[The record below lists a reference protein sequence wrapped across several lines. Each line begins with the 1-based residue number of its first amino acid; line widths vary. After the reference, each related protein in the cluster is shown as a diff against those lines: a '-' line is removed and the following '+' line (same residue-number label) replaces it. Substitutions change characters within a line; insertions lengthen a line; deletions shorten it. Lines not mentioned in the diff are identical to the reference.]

1 MEEVKE
7 VQQQET
13 SNAMSVVEPQM
24 QPKEL
29 TMWNNTDMFNNT
41 FKMAQILAGA
51 DVVPASFR
59 GKTGNCIIAIDIA
72 NRLGLSPA
80 IVMQNSQCV
89 RGNFTWKGSA
99 CKAMIDGCGRY
110 QKTRYV
116 YVGEEGKD
124 SYGCYLEAIDN
135 DGDIIKG
142 VPVTIAMAKKEGWY
156 NKDGSKWQTMSDLML
171 KYRAAAFFMRTECAS
186 IAMGFLTKEEV
197 EDIYG
202 KQTIDNQKAS
212 VVDMLDEEINGE
224 VIE

>member
-1 MEEVKE
+1 MDEQNKEQTSLAVKE
-7 VQQQET
+7 PTQNP
-13 SNAMSVVEPQM
+13 NAV
-24 QPKEL
+24 
-29 TMWNNTDMFNNT
+29 TMWNDAKLYNQSLA
-41 FKMAQILAGA
+41 MAQTLSKSEIIPQSYKGKPA
-51 DVVPASFR
+51 D
-59 GKTGNCIIAIDIA
+59 CLIAIDIA

-224 VIE
+224 VVE

>member
-1 MEEVKE
+1 MDEQNKEQTALAVKE
-7 VQQQET
+7 PTQNP
-13 SNAMSVVEPQM
+13 NAV
-24 QPKEL
+24 
-29 TMWNNTDMFNNT
+29 TMWNDAKLYNQSLA
-41 FKMAQILAGA
+41 MAQTLSKSEIIPQSYKGKPA
-51 DVVPASFR
+51 D
-59 GKTGNCIIAIDIA
+59 CLIAIDIA

-197 EDIYG
+197 EDVYG

>member
-1 MEEVKE
+1 MDEQNKEQTALAVKE
-7 VQQQET
+7 PTQNP
-13 SNAMSVVEPQM
+13 NAV
-24 QPKEL
+24 
-29 TMWNNTDMFNNT
+29 TMWNDAKLYNQSLA
-41 FKMAQILAGA
+41 MAQTLSKSEIIPQSYKGKPA
-51 DVVPASFR
+51 D
-59 GKTGNCIIAIDIA
+59 CLIAIDIA

-197 EDIYG
+197 EDVYG
-202 KQTIDNQKAS
+202 TQKIDNQKAS

>member
-1 MEEVKE
+1 MDEQNKEQTALAVKE
-7 VQQQET
+7 PTQNP
-13 SNAMSVVEPQM
+13 NAV
-24 QPKEL
+24 
-29 TMWNNTDMFNNT
+29 TMWNDAKLYNQSLA
-41 FKMAQILAGA
+41 MAQTLSKSEIIPQSYKGKPA
-51 DVVPASFR
+51 D
-59 GKTGNCIIAIDIA
+59 CLIAIDIA

-156 NKDGSKWQTMSDLML
+156 NKDGSKWQSMCDLML

>member
-1 MEEVKE
+1 MDEQNKEQTALAVKE
-7 VQQQET
+7 PTQNP
-13 SNAMSVVEPQM
+13 NAV
-24 QPKEL
+24 
-29 TMWNNTDMFNNT
+29 TMWNDAKLYNQSLA
-41 FKMAQILAGA
+41 MAQTLSKSEIIPQSYKGKPA
-51 DVVPASFR
+51 D
-59 GKTGNCIIAIDIA
+59 CLIAIDIA

-80 IVMQNSQCV
+80 IVMQNSQIV
-89 RGNFTWKGSA
+89 RGNFTWRGSA

-156 NKDGSKWQTMSDLML
+156 NKDGSKWQSMCDLML

>member
-1 MEEVKE
+1 MDEQNKEQTALAVKE
-7 VQQQET
+7 PTQNP
-13 SNAMSVVEPQM
+13 NAV
-24 QPKEL
+24 
-29 TMWNNTDMFNNT
+29 TMWNDAKLYNQSLA
-41 FKMAQILAGA
+41 MAQTLSKSEIIPQSYKGKPA
-51 DVVPASFR
+51 D
-59 GKTGNCIIAIDIA
+59 CLIAIDIA

-135 DGDIIKG
+135 DGEIIKG

-156 NKDGSKWQTMSDLML
+156 NKDGSKWQSMCDLML

-224 VIE
+224 VVE

>member
-1 MEEVKE
+1 MDEQNKEQTALAVKE
-7 VQQQET
+7 PTQNP
-13 SNAMSVVEPQM
+13 NAV
-24 QPKEL
+24 
-29 TMWNNTDMFNNT
+29 TMWNDAKLYNQSLA
-41 FKMAQILAGA
+41 MAQTLSKSEIIPQSYKGKPA
-51 DVVPASFR
+51 D
-59 GKTGNCIIAIDIA
+59 CLIAIDIA

-80 IVMQNSQCV
+80 IVMQNSQIV

-197 EDIYG
+197 EDVYG

-224 VIE
+224 VVE

>member
-1 MEEVKE
+1 MDEQNKEQTALAVKE
-7 VQQQET
+7 PKQNP
-13 SNAMSVVEPQM
+13 NAV
-24 QPKEL
+24 
-29 TMWNNTDMFNNT
+29 TMWNDAKLYNQSLS
-41 FKMAQILAGA
+41 MAQTLSKSEIIPQSYKGKPA
-51 DVVPASFR
+51 D
-59 GKTGNCIIAIDIA
+59 CLIAIDIA

-142 VPVTIAMAKKEGWY
+142 VPVTIGMAKKEGWY
-156 NKDGSKWQTMSDLML
+156 NKDGSKWQSMSDLML

-197 EDIYG
+197 EDVYG
-202 KQTIDNQKAS
+202 QQTIDNQKAS

>member
-1 MEEVKE
+1 MDEQNKEQNALAVKE
-7 VQQQET
+7 PTQNP
-13 SNAMSVVEPQM
+13 NAV
-24 QPKEL
+24 
-29 TMWNNTDMFNNT
+29 TMWNDAKLYNQSLA
-41 FKMAQILAGA
+41 MAQTLSKSEIIPQSYKGKPA
-51 DVVPASFR
+51 D
-59 GKTGNCIIAIDIA
+59 CLIAIDIA

-135 DGDIIKG
+135 DGEIIKG

-224 VIE
+224 VVE

>member
-1 MEEVKE
+1 MDEQNKEQTALAVKE
-7 VQQQET
+7 PTQNP
-13 SNAMSVVEPQM
+13 NAV
-24 QPKEL
+24 
-29 TMWNNTDMFNNT
+29 TMWNDAKLYNQSLA
-41 FKMAQILAGA
+41 MAQTLSKSEIIPQSYKGKPA
-51 DVVPASFR
+51 D
-59 GKTGNCIIAIDIA
+59 CLIAIDIA

-142 VPVTIAMAKKEGWY
+142 VPVTIAMAKKEGWH

-197 EDIYG
+197 EDVYG

-212 VVDMLDEEINGE
+212 VVDMLDEEIKGE

>member
-1 MEEVKE
+1 MDEQNKEQTALAVKE
-7 VQQQET
+7 PKQNP
-13 SNAMSVVEPQM
+13 NAV
-24 QPKEL
+24 
-29 TMWNNTDMFNNT
+29 TMWNDAKLYNQSLS
-41 FKMAQILAGA
+41 MAQTLSKSEIIPQSYKGKPA
-51 DVVPASFR
+51 D
-59 GKTGNCIIAIDIA
+59 CLIAIDIA

-142 VPVTIAMAKKEGWY
+142 VPVTIGMAKKEGWY
-156 NKDGSKWQTMSDLML
+156 NKDGSKWQSMSDLML

-197 EDIYG
+197 EDVYG
-202 KQTIDNQKAS
+202 QQTIDNQKAS
-212 VVDMLDEEINGE
+212 VVDMLDEEIKGE

>member
-1 MEEVKE
+1 MDEQNKEQTALAVKE
-7 VQQQET
+7 PTQNP
-13 SNAMSVVEPQM
+13 NAV
-24 QPKEL
+24 
-29 TMWNNTDMFNNT
+29 TMWNDAKLYNQSLA
-41 FKMAQILAGA
+41 MAQTLSKSEIIPQSYKGKPA
-51 DVVPASFR
+51 D
-59 GKTGNCIIAIDIA
+59 CLIAIDIA

-135 DGDIIKG
+135 DGEIIKG

-224 VIE
+224 VLE

>member
-1 MEEVKE
+1 MDEQNKEQTSLAVKE
-7 VQQQET
+7 PTQNP
-13 SNAMSVVEPQM
+13 NAV
-24 QPKEL
+24 
-29 TMWNNTDMFNNT
+29 TMWNDAKLYNQSLA
-41 FKMAQILAGA
+41 MAQTLSKSEIIPQSYKGKPA
-51 DVVPASFR
+51 D
-59 GKTGNCIIAIDIA
+59 CLIAIDIA

-197 EDIYG
+197 EDVYG

-224 VIE
+224 VVE

>member
-1 MEEVKE
+1 MEEQNKEQTTLVVKE
-7 VQQQET
+7 PTQNP
-13 SNAMSVVEPQM
+13 NAV
-24 QPKEL
+24 
-29 TMWNNTDMFNNT
+29 TMWNDAKLYNQSLA
-41 FKMAQILAGA
+41 MAQTLSKSEIIPQSYKGKPA
-51 DVVPASFR
+51 D
-59 GKTGNCIIAIDIA
+59 CLIAIDIA

-80 IVMQNSQCV
+80 IVMQNSQIV
-89 RGNFTWKGSA
+89 RGNFTWRGSA

-197 EDIYG
+197 EDVYG

>member
-1 MEEVKE
+1 MDEQNKEQTALSVKE
-7 VQQQET
+7 PTQNP
-13 SNAMSVVEPQM
+13 NAV
-24 QPKEL
+24 
-29 TMWNNTDMFNNT
+29 TMWNDAKLYNQSLA
-41 FKMAQILAGA
+41 MAQTLSKSEIIPQSYKGKPA
-51 DVVPASFR
+51 D
-59 GKTGNCIIAIDIA
+59 CLIAIDIA

>member
-1 MEEVKE
+1 MDEQNKEQTTLAVKE
-7 VQQQET
+7 PTQNP
-13 SNAMSVVEPQM
+13 NAV
-24 QPKEL
+24 
-29 TMWNNTDMFNNT
+29 TMWNDAKLYNQSLS
-41 FKMAQILAGA
+41 MAQTLSKSEIIPQSYKGKPA
-51 DVVPASFR
+51 D
-59 GKTGNCIIAIDIA
+59 CLIAIDIA

-80 IVMQNSQCV
+80 IVMQNSQIV
-89 RGNFTWKGSA
+89 RGNFTWRGSA

-142 VPVTIAMAKKEGWY
+142 VPVTIEMAKKEGWY
-156 NKDGSKWQTMSDLML
+156 NKDGSKWLSLPDLML

-186 IAMGFLTKEEV
+186 IAMGFLTTEEV

-224 VIE
+224 VVE

>member
-1 MEEVKE
+1 MDEQNKEQTTLAVKE
-7 VQQQET
+7 PTQNP
-13 SNAMSVVEPQM
+13 NAV
-24 QPKEL
+24 
-29 TMWNNTDMFNNT
+29 TMWNDAKLYNQSLA
-41 FKMAQILAGA
+41 MAQNLSKSEIIPQSYKGKPA
-51 DVVPASFR
+51 D
-59 GKTGNCIIAIDIA
+59 CLIAIDIA

-135 DGDIIKG
+135 DGEIIKG

-197 EDIYG
+197 EDVYG
-202 KQTIDNQKAS
+202 TQKIDNQKAS

>member
-1 MEEVKE
+1 MDEQNKEQTTLVVKE
-7 VQQQET
+7 PTQT
-13 SNAMSVVEPQM
+13 PNAV
-24 QPKEL
+24 
-29 TMWNNTDMFNNT
+29 TMWNDAKLYNQSLA
-41 FKMAQILAGA
+41 MAQTLSKSEIIPQSYKGKPA
-51 DVVPASFR
+51 D
-59 GKTGNCIIAIDIA
+59 CLIAIDIA

>member
-1 MEEVKE
+1 MDEQNKEQNALAVKE
-7 VQQQET
+7 PTQNP
-13 SNAMSVVEPQM
+13 NAV
-24 QPKEL
+24 
-29 TMWNNTDMFNNT
+29 TMWNDAKLYNQSLA
-41 FKMAQILAGA
+41 MAQTLSKSEIIPQSYKGKPA
-51 DVVPASFR
+51 D
-59 GKTGNCIIAIDIA
+59 CLIAIDIA

-80 IVMQNSQCV
+80 IVMQNSQIV
-89 RGNFTWKGSA
+89 RGNFTWRGSA

-197 EDIYG
+197 EDVYG

>member
-1 MEEVKE
+1 MDEQNKEQTTLVVKE
-7 VQQQET
+7 PTQNP
-13 SNAMSVVEPQM
+13 NAV
-24 QPKEL
+24 
-29 TMWNNTDMFNNT
+29 TMWNDAKLYNQSLA
-41 FKMAQILAGA
+41 MAQTLSKSEIIPQSYKGKPA
-51 DVVPASFR
+51 D
-59 GKTGNCIIAIDIA
+59 CLIAIDIA

-80 IVMQNSQCV
+80 IVMQNSQIV
-89 RGNFTWKGSA
+89 RGKFSWSGSA

-142 VPVTIAMAKKEGWY
+142 VPVTIEMAKKEGWY
-156 NKDGSKWQTMSDLML
+156 NKDGSKWLSLPDLML

-186 IAMGFLTKEEV
+186 IAMGFLTTEEV

-224 VIE
+224 VVE

>member
-1 MEEVKE
+1 MDEQNKEQTALAVKE
-7 VQQQET
+7 PTQNP
-13 SNAMSVVEPQM
+13 NAV
-24 QPKEL
+24 
-29 TMWNNTDMFNNT
+29 TMWNDAKLYNQSLA
-41 FKMAQILAGA
+41 MAQTLSKSEIIPQSYKGKPA
-51 DVVPASFR
+51 D
-59 GKTGNCIIAIDIA
+59 CLIAIDIA

-80 IVMQNSQCV
+80 IVMQNSQIV

-156 NKDGSKWQTMSDLML
+156 NKDGSKWQSMCDLML

-197 EDIYG
+197 EDVYG

>member
-1 MEEVKE
+1 MDEQNKEQTALAVKE
-7 VQQQET
+7 PKQNP
-13 SNAMSVVEPQM
+13 NAV
-24 QPKEL
+24 
-29 TMWNNTDMFNNT
+29 TMWNDAKLYNQSLS
-41 FKMAQILAGA
+41 MAQTLSKSEIIPQSYKGKPA
-51 DVVPASFR
+51 D
-59 GKTGNCIIAIDIA
+59 CLIAIDIA

-80 IVMQNSQCV
+80 IIMQNSQVV
-89 RGNFTWKGSA
+89 RGKFSWSGSA

-116 YVGEEGKD
+116 YVGEESKD

-135 DGDIIKG
+135 DGDIIRG
-142 VPVTIAMAKKEGWY
+142 VPVTIGMAKKEGWY
-156 NKDGSKWQTMSDLML
+156 DKDGSKWRSIPDLML

-186 IAMGFLTKEEV
+186 IAMGFLTTEEV
-197 EDIYG
+197 EDVYG

>member
-1 MEEVKE
+1 MDEQNKEQTTLVVKE
-7 VQQQET
+7 PTQNP
-13 SNAMSVVEPQM
+13 NAV
-24 QPKEL
+24 
-29 TMWNNTDMFNNT
+29 TMWNDAKLYNQSLA
-41 FKMAQILAGA
+41 MAQTLSKSEIIPQSYKGKPA
-51 DVVPASFR
+51 D
-59 GKTGNCIIAIDIA
+59 CLIAIDIA

-99 CKAMIDGCGRY
+99 CKAMIDGCGKY

-197 EDIYG
+197 EDVYG

>member
-1 MEEVKE
+1 MDEQNKEQTTLVVKE
-7 VQQQET
+7 PTQNP
-13 SNAMSVVEPQM
+13 NAV
-24 QPKEL
+24 
-29 TMWNNTDMFNNT
+29 TMWNDAKLYNQSLA
-41 FKMAQILAGA
+41 MAQTLSKSEIIPQSYKGKPA
-51 DVVPASFR
+51 D
-59 GKTGNCIIAIDIA
+59 CLIAIDIA

-80 IVMQNSQCV
+80 IVMQNSQIV
-89 RGNFTWKGSA
+89 RGNFTWRGSA

-197 EDIYG
+197 EDVYG

>member
-1 MEEVKE
+1 MDEQNKEQTTLAVKE
-7 VQQQET
+7 PTQNP
-13 SNAMSVVEPQM
+13 NAV
-24 QPKEL
+24 
-29 TMWNNTDMFNNT
+29 TMWNDAKLYNQSLA
-41 FKMAQILAGA
+41 MAQTLSKSEIIPQSYKGKPA
-51 DVVPASFR
+51 D
-59 GKTGNCIIAIDIA
+59 CLIAIDIA

>member
-1 MEEVKE
+1 MDEQNKEQTALSVKE
-7 VQQQET
+7 PTQNP
-13 SNAMSVVEPQM
+13 NAV
-24 QPKEL
+24 
-29 TMWNNTDMFNNT
+29 TMWNDAKLYNQSLA
-41 FKMAQILAGA
+41 MAQTLSKSEIIPQSYKGKPA
-51 DVVPASFR
+51 D
-59 GKTGNCIIAIDIA
+59 CLIAIDIA

-224 VIE
+224 VVE

>member
-1 MEEVKE
+1 MDEQNKEQTTLVVKE
-7 VQQQET
+7 PTQNP
-13 SNAMSVVEPQM
+13 NAV
-24 QPKEL
+24 
-29 TMWNNTDMFNNT
+29 TMWNDAKLYNQSLA
-41 FKMAQILAGA
+41 MAQTLSKSEIIPQSYKGKPA
-51 DVVPASFR
+51 D
-59 GKTGNCIIAIDIA
+59 CLIAIDIA

-80 IVMQNSQCV
+80 IVMQNSQIV
-89 RGNFTWKGSA
+89 RGKFSWSGSA

-135 DGDIIKG
+135 DGEIIKG

-197 EDIYG
+197 EDVYG

>member
-1 MEEVKE
+1 MDEQNKEQNALAVKE
-7 VQQQET
+7 PTQNP
-13 SNAMSVVEPQM
+13 NAV
-24 QPKEL
+24 
-29 TMWNNTDMFNNT
+29 TMWNDAKLYNQSLA
-41 FKMAQILAGA
+41 MAQTLSKSEIIPQSYKGKPA
-51 DVVPASFR
+51 D
-59 GKTGNCIIAIDIA
+59 CLIAIDIA

-89 RGNFTWKGSA
+89 RGSFTWKGSA

-197 EDIYG
+197 EDVYG

>member
-1 MEEVKE
+1 MDEQNKEQTTLAVKE
-7 VQQQET
+7 PTQNP
-13 SNAMSVVEPQM
+13 NAV
-24 QPKEL
+24 
-29 TMWNNTDMFNNT
+29 TMWNDAKLYNQSLA
-41 FKMAQILAGA
+41 MAQTLSKSEIIPQSYKGKPA
-51 DVVPASFR
+51 D
-59 GKTGNCIIAIDIA
+59 CLIAIDIA

-135 DGDIIKG
+135 DGEIIKG

-224 VIE
+224 VLE

>member
-1 MEEVKE
+1 MDEQNKEQTSLAVKE
-7 VQQQET
+7 PTQNP
-13 SNAMSVVEPQM
+13 NAV
-24 QPKEL
+24 
-29 TMWNNTDMFNNT
+29 TMWNDAKLYNQSLA
-41 FKMAQILAGA
+41 MAQTLSKSEIIPQSYKGKPA
-51 DVVPASFR
+51 D
-59 GKTGNCIIAIDIA
+59 CLIAIDIA

-99 CKAMIDGCGRY
+99 CKAMIDGCGKY

>member
-1 MEEVKE
+1 MDEQNKEQTTLVVKE
-7 VQQQET
+7 PTQNP
-13 SNAMSVVEPQM
+13 NAV
-24 QPKEL
+24 
-29 TMWNNTDMFNNT
+29 TMWNDAKLYNQSLA
-41 FKMAQILAGA
+41 MAQTLSKSEIIPQSYKGKPA
-51 DVVPASFR
+51 D
-59 GKTGNCIIAIDIA
+59 CLIAIDIA

-80 IVMQNSQCV
+80 IVMQNSQIV

-197 EDIYG
+197 EDVYG

-224 VIE
+224 VVE